1 MLRARLVA
9 AGVWLLLL
17 AAACSDSTAPKPLA
31 PLPACTAGRGFA
43 VSPLA
48 VARYVSVDPGPDSG
62 CVLFP
67 SNLTASAVEYLVIP
81 QSAAGTPGVSA
92 AYSLEGD
99 TIHTAA
105 ALAAAA
111 AAPLPV
117 AEQFHDFLR
126 EGERTHWYGFV
137 SQSRG
142 EPAGPSPAPPSALLA
157 GPPVVGSSRTF
168 SVCAKLDC
176 SQFKTVTATA
186 KTVLGHI
193 ALYVD
198 DAAPANGLNQFDLD
212 TIAST
217 FEGKLYPLD
226 TTAFGRESDIDNN
239 TVVDVLM
246 TNQVNQLV
254 SDTACLK
261 TGFVAGFF
269 FGADLDPAFANDS
282 RVNHGEVFY
291 SIVADSAGTLSCAHS
306 RTLVKRLVPVTFV
319 HEFQH
324 MISFNQHVL
333 LRGGQAEVLWL
344 NEGMSHL
351 AEELGGRSYLP
362 GDSASFVR
370 FTVGDLFN
378 ASQYLEDPGA
388 HFLLAGTGIGTLA
401 ERGSAW
407 LFVRYITDQFRA
419 DTSFAATA
427 AFTRKIDGTTLTGAE
442 NVTTQT
448 GVAFDTLVA
457 RWAIALWVSDLPG
470 FTAPPELKYT
480 SWNFRSTF
488 ASLHTSFPSSFP
500 SAYPLSPTSSA
511 GNLTS
516 LTGTLRAGSGAYHRA
531 LQNAGDLG
539 FQLRFAGQSRIL
551 FDQYRSL
558 LPVAIVPRLTIIRI
572 R

>member
-1 MLRARLVA
+1 MLRARLVPV
-9 AGVWLLLL
+9 GVWSLLL

-31 PLPACTAGRGFA
+31 PVPTCTAGRGSA
-43 VSPLA
+43 VSLA
-48 VARYVSVDPGPDSG
+48 VDSFVALDAIRDSG
-62 CVLFP
+62 CVIFP
-67 SNLTASAVEYLVIP
+67 ANPLASTVEYLVVP
-81 QSAAGTPGVSA
+81 QSVAGTPGLTA
-92 AYSLEGD
+92 LFSLQGD
-99 TIHTAA
+99 TVHPP
-105 ALAAAA
+105 AAAA
-111 AAPLPV
+111 ALQGITSA
-117 AEQFHDFLR
+117 AERFHQFLR
-126 EGERTHWYGFV
+126 TGERTHWYGFV
-137 SQSRG
+137 PQSGGGPGRG
-142 EPAGPSPAPPSALLA
+142 GPAPTPPGALLA
-157 GPPVVGSSRTF
+157 GPPAVGSSRTF

-186 KTVLGHI
+186 KSVLGHI

-217 FEGKLYPLD
+217 FDGRLYPLD
-226 TTAFGRESDIDNN
+226 TTAFGHESDIDNN

-246 TNQVNQLV
+246 TNKVNQLV
-254 SDTACLK
+254 SDTACLN

-306 RTLVKRLVPVTFV
+306 RTQVKRLVPVTFV

-333 LRGGQAEVLWL
+333 LRGGEAEVLWL
-344 NEGMSHL
+344 NEGMSHF

-362 GDSASFVR
+362 IDSVSFVR

-378 ASQYLEDPGA
+378 ASQYLEDPGG

-448 GVAFDTLVA
+448 GVAFDTLVE
-457 RWAIALWVSDLPG
+457 RWALANWVSDLPG
-470 FTAPPELKYT
+470 FTAPPQLKYV
-480 SWNFRSTF
+480 SWNLRTAF
-488 ASLHTSFPSSFP
+488 ADMHTRFPTVFPSG
-500 SAYPLSPTSSA
+500 YPLVPTVSA
-511 GNLTS
+511 GNGTS
-516 LTGTLRAGSGAYHRA
+516 LSGTLRAGSGVYHRA

-539 FQLRFAGQSRIL
+539 FQLQFTGFSRIL

-558 LPVAIVPRLTIIRI
+558 LPVAIMPRLTIIRI